1 MTSQEKYALLDKL
14 GLCHKCEKAK
24 PMPNRK
30 YCPECL
36 EKIALD
42 NAKRYDSQKAH
53 EYQSRRREI
62 YQQKKEQGICV
73 RCTKKAT
80 HGLYCYEH
88 SIGAKRHNSETAS
101 RRKRER
107 HERGLIPDFRRENRL
122 CLYCAEPIEEENN
135 TQICNACRKKA
146 SEYSAMADKT
156 EWRNWFNTFIFKNK
170 GNNKNK
176 EGIQCKNT

>member
-14 GLCHKCEKAK
+14 GLCHRCEKAK
-24 PMPNRK
+24 PIPNRK
-30 YCPECL
+30 YCPDCL

-42 NAKRYDSQKAH
+42 NAKRYDSQKAR

-88 SIGAKRHNSETAS
+88 SIGAKRHSAEIAS

-122 CLYCAEPIEEENN
+122 CLYCAKPKEENN

-156 EWRNWFNTFIFKNK
+156 KWRKWFDVFIFNRNAKR
-170 GNNKNK
+170 G
-176 EGIQCKNT
+176 